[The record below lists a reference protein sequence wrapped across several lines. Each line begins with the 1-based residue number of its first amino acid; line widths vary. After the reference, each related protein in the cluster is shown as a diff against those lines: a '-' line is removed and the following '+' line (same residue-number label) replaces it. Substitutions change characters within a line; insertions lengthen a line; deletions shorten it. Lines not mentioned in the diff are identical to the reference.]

1 MTKTI
6 EIQIDKCRMFIN
18 GLKRHISEMGERG
31 VTNDDIT
38 KFEND
43 LVLLEQQ
50 SNEVD
55 KLRAELSGKV
65 KRMNETLTTV
75 KSTYS
80 ETKRMIK
87 GYYPQERWIDYG
99 IPDKR

>member
-65 KRMNETLTTV
+65 KCMNETLTTV

>member
-6 EIQIDKCRMFIN
+6 KIQIDKCRMFIN

-31 VTNDDIT
+31 VTNEDIT
-38 KFEND
+38 RFEND

-65 KRMNETLTTV
+65 KHMNETLTTV

-80 ETKRMIK
+80 ETKRIIK

>member
-6 EIQIDKCRMFIN
+6 KIQIDKCRMFIN

-31 VTNDDIT
+31 VTNEDIT
-38 KFEND
+38 RFEND

-50 SNEVD
+50 SYEVD
-55 KLRAELSGKV
+55 KLRAGLSGKV
-65 KRMNETLTTV
+65 KHMNETLTTV

-80 ETKRMIK
+80 ETKRIIK